1 MKRLFAHLLLATC
14 FLAVAPPGAQ
24 SSGSPGPADPF
35 FQAPPQGT
43 RPAITQA
50 ARVVGAWQLVTRTVR
65 RADGT
70 VLVDPVLGE
79 APLGRL
85 FYDASGAM
93 MLQMMRIGRSTAI
106 STPADAKNGSN
117 PRAILGYD
125 AYFGRYT
132 VDDRA
137 GTITHHVEGSL
148 FPEDLGD
155 DFVRPFTLEGDTLT
169 LKFTSGAAGSEVT
182 RALVFRRSR

>member
-1 MKRLFAHLLLATC
+1 MKRLFAHVVLTTC
-14 FLAVAPPGAQ
+14 FLVTAPPRAQ
-24 SSGSPGPADPF
+24 STDSA
-35 FQAPPQGT
+35 GT
-43 RPAITQA
+43 RPAETQA
-50 ARVVGAWQLVTRTVR
+50 SRVVGAWQLVTRTVR

-85 FYDASGAM
+85 FYDASGVM

-106 STPADAKNGSN
+106 STPADAKDRTN
-117 PRAILGYD
+117 PRVILGYD

-169 LKFTSGAAGSEVT
+169 LRFTSDASGSEVT
-182 RALVFRRSR
+182 RALVFRRSH

>member
-1 MKRLFAHLLLATC
+1 
-14 FLAVAPPGAQ
+14 
-24 SSGSPGPADPF
+24 
-35 FQAPPQGT
+35 
-43 RPAITQA
+43 
-50 ARVVGAWQLVTRTVR
+50 
-65 RADGT
+65 
-70 VLVDPVLGE
+70 
-79 APLGRL
+79 
-85 FYDASGAM
+85 

-106 STPADAKNGSN
+106 STPADAKDRTN
-117 PRAILGYD
+117 PRVILGYD

-169 LKFTSGAAGSEVT
+169 LRFTSDASGSEVT
-182 RALVFRRSR
+182 RALVFRRSH